1 MKEEPTKSVTAEDL
15 LAGATT
21 TYEVEV
27 PASVIKPGGD
37 PDGPPVVVELRPIT
51 IGAFQLILKAARD
64 DAAMV
69 PLLLI
74 KESLVSP
81 AMNLQQVQRMHL
93 GLVEHLV
100 EHIRGISGM
109 GEKKNS

>member
-1 MKEEPTKSVTAEDL
+1 MNEELTRNVTAEDL
-15 LAGATT
+15 LAGASA
-21 TYEVEV
+21 TYKVEV
-27 PASVIKPGGD
+27 PANVIRPGGD
-37 PDGPPVVVELRPIT
+37 VDGKPVVVELQPIT

-74 KESLVSP
+74 KESLVEP

-93 GLVEHLV
+93 GLVEFLV

-109 GEKKNS
+109 GEKKNF